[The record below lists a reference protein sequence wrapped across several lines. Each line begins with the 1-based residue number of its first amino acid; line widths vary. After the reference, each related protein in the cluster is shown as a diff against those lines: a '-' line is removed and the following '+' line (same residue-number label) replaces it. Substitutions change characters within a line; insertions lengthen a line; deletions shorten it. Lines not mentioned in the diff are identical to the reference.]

1 MLVRWLNW
9 SVCVCVCVC
18 GVCVLVC
25 RSEEL
30 AELCY
35 ASVLEDLG
43 FVKAQDILVSDSSQ
57 VRRRLSFCIWRLVNV
72 AWTADWWVM
81 FVDQGPAPALAP
93 PPQGPGEA
101 EPVARPRETL
111 EYKAA
116 LELEM
121 WKETQEDL
129 FDDQVRLTAHVS
141 WKTEFRVSLSWCYEE
156 TLMFTMQASH
166 LQSIAVLTSAHT
178 LSKSYRKTWLTF

>member
-1 MLVRWLNW
+1 MAEL

-18 GVCVLVC
+18 VCVRARVCVRTCACVCARACVC

-72 AWTADWWVM
+72 AWAAEWWVM

-129 FDDQVRLTAHVS
+129 FDDQVRLRSHVS

-156 TLMFTMQASH
+156 L
-166 LQSIAVLTSAHT
+166 
-178 LSKSYRKTWLTF
+178 